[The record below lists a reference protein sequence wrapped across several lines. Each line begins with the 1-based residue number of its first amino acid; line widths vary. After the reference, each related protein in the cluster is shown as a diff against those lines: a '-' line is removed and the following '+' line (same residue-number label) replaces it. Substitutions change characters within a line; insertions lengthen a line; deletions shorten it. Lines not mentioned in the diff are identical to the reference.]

1 MLFRSELRMTLKFA
15 VNIECNVYITKST
28 TKDGF
33 HAKFCED
40 RWFCHLV
47 VCQNCNFAHE
57 SHVVLLIVCLFF
69 PQCWQIFEE
78 WFSMDSRWRS
88 ATPCRFW
95 RNVKVVNV
103 VVVLLTINF
112 FRTGD
117 LQLWR
122 WILLNLF
129 VDM

>member
-1 MLFRSELRMTLKFA
+1 M
-15 VNIECNVYITKST
+15 NIEWDVYEIQL
-28 TKDGF
+28 
-33 HAKFCED
+33 KFCED

-47 VCQNCNFAHE
+47 VCQNYNFAHE

-88 ATPCRFW
+88 VTQCRFW

-112 FRTGD
+112 FFYGCFFNYGHFNVLGYDFLTNS
-117 LQLWR
+117 
-122 WILLNLF
+122 IYLF
-129 VDM
+129 NVKN